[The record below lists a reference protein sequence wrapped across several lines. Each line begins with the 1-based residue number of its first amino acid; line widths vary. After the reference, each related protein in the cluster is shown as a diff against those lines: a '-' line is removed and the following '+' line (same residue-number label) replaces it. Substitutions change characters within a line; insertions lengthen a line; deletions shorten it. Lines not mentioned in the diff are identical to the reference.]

1 MKWLVIA
8 ALVAF
13 APRAHAGDDDTQN
26 YRVKQGDNLELIAAE
41 FYGDHQHTMI
51 FIMVENKL
59 QHPRKLNPGERL
71 KIPTNRELTTA
82 KGDSFE
88 SIAQTY
94 LGDPRRATFL
104 AEFNHMSPE
113 DSLATGTTLVI
124 PFHVTHTAAGPE
136 TLKQISLAYF
146 GDDKQA
152 EMLRTYNNLG
162 DKTTLDKNDSII
174 VPSFHVRV
182 RAERLP
188 QIDADSSKRRE
199 AQKQATTAALAA
211 LPTAHTAWLRGDF
224 AVVRQTLA
232 PLASKL
238 DYLDTDRS
246 IEVGLLLGRAHVA
259 FDDTPSAVAVFAQ
272 VLNRQ
277 PRHELSAYRESP
289 KILDAWRQAGGHVQ
303 GE

>member
-1 MKWLVIA
+1 
-8 ALVAF
+8 
-13 APRAHAGDDDTQN
+13 
-26 YRVKQGDNLELIAAE
+26 
-41 FYGDHQHTMI
+41 MI

-71 KIPTNRELTTA
+71 KIPTNREITTA
-82 KGDSFE
+82 KGDTFE

-113 DSLATGTTLVI
+113 DSLATGTTLFI

-136 TLKQISLAYF
+136 SLKQISLAYF

-152 EMLRTYNNLG
+152 DMLRTYNNL
-162 DKTTLDKNDSII
+162 DKSVIDKNDSIV
-174 VPSFHVRV
+174 VPNFHVRV
-182 RAERLP
+182 RAEKLP
-188 QIDADSSKRRE
+188 QIDADSSQRR
-199 AQKQATTAALAA
+199 AQQKQAAGTATAALPVAR
-211 LPTAHTAWLRGDF
+211 TAWLRGDF
-224 AVVRQTLA
+224 ETVKGALTPLA
-232 PLASKL
+232 PKL
-238 DYLDTDRS
+238 DFLDTEQS
-246 IEVGLLLGRAHVA
+246 TEVGVLLGKAYVA
-259 FDDTPSAVAVFAQ
+259 FDDKSSAVAVFTQ